1 MTLDKLKNS
10 LKILFIYLGLTIVC
24 LSLFPAATVLLSH
37 QLQETLS
44 SSQSDT
50 AFSQP
55 LDQLLRQMPVTV
67 LTQSLPQGYRVE
79 TAEGNIQFVPPAQL
93 IAAFLLSETEALPE
107 NWEQQPSACMAI
119 LMRAI
124 GLHSAL
130 LGMIGDQTEGISGE
144 KLNDICWLTTDQY
157 EKIAQPLQDSQLS
170 RAELEKNSAS
180 AIVQAAEVAAGYF
193 LSQNGRL
200 VRECGE
206 ISVEEIWERLI
217 AQQTPK
223 EIWEEL
229 CGTGIQIE
237 TVKNP

>member
-10 LKILFIYLGLTIVC
+10 MKSLFFYLGITIVC

-44 SSQSDT
+44 LSQPDT
-50 AFSQP
+50 TFSQP

-93 IAAFLLSETEALPE
+93 LAALLLSETEALPE
-107 NWEQQPSACMAI
+107 NWEQQPSACMAV

-157 EKIAQPLQDSQLS
+157 EKIVQPLQDSQLS
-170 RAELEKNSAS
+170 PTELEKNADSAT
-180 AIVQAAEVAAGYF
+180 VQAAESAAGYF
-193 LSQNGRL
+193 LSKNGVL
-200 VRECGE
+200 VRECGG
-206 ISVEEIWERLI
+206 ISVEEILERLNS
-217 AQQTPK
+217 QQTPQ

-229 CGTGIQIE
+229 CGGEIQIE
-237 TVKNP
+237 TVKNS